1 MTDRIQIAPSILS
14 VNLGHLAS
22 SLDSIKNADYVHIDV
37 MDGHF
42 TPNLTFGPE
51 MVRACKGMTDL
62 PLDVHLM
69 ITNPDETI
77 DWYIDAGA
85 DLITVHYETASHLNR
100 VIEHIKS
107 RGVRAGVVLN
117 PSTPVCMLENII
129 DDVDVVMLMSVNP
142 GFSGQSFIEGTIA
155 KRIPAMMRM
164 FGKYGIDIRKEPIL
178 VYPTLH
184 YQNGGVKITV
194 DGQSMVENLFVAGEA
209 VGGIHGRNRLMGNSL
224 LDVIVFGR
232 NAGKHAAAK
241 SREVV
246 PGKPTLAHIEAF
258 RKTLEE
264 AGIQTDAVSP
274 KLLPDYARRE
284 NVLK

>member
-155 KRIPAMMRM
+155 KL
-164 FGKYGIDIRKEPIL
+164 E
-178 VYPTLH
+178 TLTALCRAH
-184 YQNGGVKITV
+184 GVSPLIEV
-194 DGQSMVENLFVAGEA
+194 DGGISPKTIERVVAAGANLLVAGSAVFGAEDPASMVDELRRMGEGVLAG
-209 VGGIHGRNRLMGNSL
+209 NR
-224 LDVIVFGR
+224 D
-232 NAGKHAAAK
+232 
-241 SREVV
+241 
-246 PGKPTLAHIEAF
+246 
-258 RKTLEE
+258 
-264 AGIQTDAVSP
+264 
-274 KLLPDYARRE
+274 
-284 NVLK
+284 

>member
-155 KRIPAMMRM
+155 KL
-164 FGKYGIDIRKEPIL
+164 E
-178 VYPTLH
+178 TLTALCRAH
-184 YQNGGVKITV
+184 GVSPLIEV
-194 DGQSMVENLFVAGEA
+194 DGGISPKTIERVVAAGANLLVAGSAVFGAEDPASMVDELRRMGEGVLAG
-209 VGGIHGRNRLMGNSL
+209 NR
-224 LDVIVFGR
+224 
-232 NAGKHAAAK
+232 
-241 SREVV
+241 E
-246 PGKPTLAHIEAF
+246 
-258 RKTLEE
+258 
-264 AGIQTDAVSP
+264 
-274 KLLPDYARRE
+274 
-284 NVLK
+284 

>member
-22 SLDSIKNADYVHIDV
+22 SLDSIKNADFVHIDV

-155 KRIPAMMRM
+155 KL
-164 FGKYGIDIRKEPIL
+164 E
-178 VYPTLH
+178 TLTALCRAH
-184 YQNGGVKITV
+184 GASPLIEV
-194 DGQSMVENLFVAGEA
+194 DGGISPKTIERVVAAGANLLVAGSAVFGAEDPASMVDELRRMGEGVLAG
-209 VGGIHGRNRLMGNSL
+209 NR
-224 LDVIVFGR
+224 
-232 NAGKHAAAK
+232 
-241 SREVV
+241 E
-246 PGKPTLAHIEAF
+246 
-258 RKTLEE
+258 
-264 AGIQTDAVSP
+264 
-274 KLLPDYARRE
+274 
-284 NVLK
+284 

>member
-155 KRIPAMMRM
+155 KL
-164 FGKYGIDIRKEPIL
+164 E
-178 VYPTLH
+178 TLTALSRAH
-184 YQNGGVKITV
+184 GVSPLIEV
-194 DGQSMVENLFVAGEA
+194 DGGISPKTIERVVAAGANLLVAGSAVFGAEDPASMVDELRRMGEGVLAG
-209 VGGIHGRNRLMGNSL
+209 NR
-224 LDVIVFGR
+224 
-232 NAGKHAAAK
+232 
-241 SREVV
+241 E
-246 PGKPTLAHIEAF
+246 
-258 RKTLEE
+258 
-264 AGIQTDAVSP
+264 
-274 KLLPDYARRE
+274 
-284 NVLK
+284 

>member
-1 MTDRIQIAPSILS
+1 MTHPIRIAPSILS
-14 VNLGHLAS
+14 VNLGHLAH
-22 SLDSIKNADYVHIDV
+22 SLESISCADYVHIDV

-51 MVRACKGMTDL
+51 MVRACKGLTDL

-85 DLITVHYETASHLNR
+85 DLITIHYETASHLNR

-155 KRIPAMMRM
+155 KL
-164 FGKYGIDIRKEPIL
+164 E
-178 VYPTLH
+178 TLTALCRAH
-184 YQNGGVKITV
+184 GVSPLIEV
-194 DGQSMVENLFVAGEA
+194 DGGISPKTIERVVAAGANLLVAGSAVFGAEDPASMVDELRRMGEGVLAG
-209 VGGIHGRNRLMGNSL
+209 NR
-224 LDVIVFGR
+224 
-232 NAGKHAAAK
+232 
-241 SREVV
+241 E
-246 PGKPTLAHIEAF
+246 
-258 RKTLEE
+258 
-264 AGIQTDAVSP
+264 
-274 KLLPDYARRE
+274 
-284 NVLK
+284 

>member
-155 KRIPAMMRM
+155 KL
-164 FGKYGIDIRKEPIL
+164 E
-178 VYPTLH
+178 TLTALCRAH
-184 YQNGGVKITV
+184 GVSPLIEV
-194 DGQSMVENLFVAGEA
+194 DGGISPKTIERVVAAGANLLVAGSAVFGAEDPASMVDDLRRMGEGVLAG
-209 VGGIHGRNRLMGNSL
+209 NR
-224 LDVIVFGR
+224 
-232 NAGKHAAAK
+232 
-241 SREVV
+241 E
-246 PGKPTLAHIEAF
+246 
-258 RKTLEE
+258 
-264 AGIQTDAVSP
+264 
-274 KLLPDYARRE
+274 
-284 NVLK
+284 

>member
-155 KRIPAMMRM
+155 KL
-164 FGKYGIDIRKEPIL
+164 E
-178 VYPTLH
+178 TLTALCRAH
-184 YQNGGVKITV
+184 GVSPLIEV
-194 DGQSMVENLFVAGEA
+194 DGGISPKTIERVVAAGANLLVAGSAVFGAEDPASMVDELRRMGEDVLAG
-209 VGGIHGRNRLMGNSL
+209 NR
-224 LDVIVFGR
+224 
-232 NAGKHAAAK
+232 
-241 SREVV
+241 E
-246 PGKPTLAHIEAF
+246 
-258 RKTLEE
+258 
-264 AGIQTDAVSP
+264 
-274 KLLPDYARRE
+274 
-284 NVLK
+284 

>member
-22 SLDSIKNADYVHIDV
+22 SLDSIKNADYVHVDV

-155 KRIPAMMRM
+155 KL
-164 FGKYGIDIRKEPIL
+164 E
-178 VYPTLH
+178 TLTALCRAH
-184 YQNGGVKITV
+184 GVSPLIEV
-194 DGQSMVENLFVAGEA
+194 DGGISPKTIERVVAAGANLLVAGSAVFGAEDPASMVDELRRMGEGVLAG
-209 VGGIHGRNRLMGNSL
+209 NR
-224 LDVIVFGR
+224 
-232 NAGKHAAAK
+232 
-241 SREVV
+241 E
-246 PGKPTLAHIEAF
+246 
-258 RKTLEE
+258 
-264 AGIQTDAVSP
+264 
-274 KLLPDYARRE
+274 
-284 NVLK
+284 

>member
-155 KRIPAMMRM
+155 KL
-164 FGKYGIDIRKEPIL
+164 E
-178 VYPTLH
+178 TLTALCRAH
-184 YQNGGVKITV
+184 GVSPLIEV
-194 DGQSMVENLFVAGEA
+194 DGGISPKTIERVVAAGANLLVAGSAVFGAEDPASMVDELRRMGEGVLAGNHE
-209 VGGIHGRNRLMGNSL
+209 
-224 LDVIVFGR
+224 
-232 NAGKHAAAK
+232 
-241 SREVV
+241 
-246 PGKPTLAHIEAF
+246 
-258 RKTLEE
+258 
-264 AGIQTDAVSP
+264 
-274 KLLPDYARRE
+274 
-284 NVLK
+284 

>member
-155 KRIPAMMRM
+155 KL
-164 FGKYGIDIRKEPIL
+164 E
-178 VYPTLH
+178 TLTALCRAH
-184 YQNGGVKITV
+184 GVSPLIEV
-194 DGQSMVENLFVAGEA
+194 DGGISPKTIERVVAAGANLLVAGSA
-209 VGGIHGRNRLMGNSL
+209 
-224 LDVIVFGR
+224 VFGAEDPAFMVDELR
-232 NAGKHAAAK
+232 RMGEGVLAGN
-241 SREVV
+241 RE
-246 PGKPTLAHIEAF
+246 
-258 RKTLEE
+258 
-264 AGIQTDAVSP
+264 
-274 KLLPDYARRE
+274 
-284 NVLK
+284 

>member
-14 VNLGHLAS
+14 VNLGPLAS

-155 KRIPAMMRM
+155 KL
-164 FGKYGIDIRKEPIL
+164 E
-178 VYPTLH
+178 TLAALCRAH
-184 YQNGGVKITV
+184 GVSPLIEV
-194 DGQSMVENLFVAGEA
+194 DGGISPKTIERVVAAGANLLVAGSAVFGAEDPASMVDELRRMGEGVLAG
-209 VGGIHGRNRLMGNSL
+209 NR
-224 LDVIVFGR
+224 
-232 NAGKHAAAK
+232 
-241 SREVV
+241 E
-246 PGKPTLAHIEAF
+246 
-258 RKTLEE
+258 
-264 AGIQTDAVSP
+264 
-274 KLLPDYARRE
+274 
-284 NVLK
+284 

>member
-155 KRIPAMMRM
+155 KL
-164 FGKYGIDIRKEPIL
+164 E
-178 VYPTLH
+178 TLTALCRAH
-184 YQNGGVKITV
+184 GVSPLIEV
-194 DGQSMVENLFVAGEA
+194 DGGISPKTIERVVAAGANLLVAGSAVFGAEDPASMVDELRRMGEGVLA
-209 VGGIHGRNRLMGNSL
+209 RNR
-224 LDVIVFGR
+224 
-232 NAGKHAAAK
+232 
-241 SREVV
+241 E
-246 PGKPTLAHIEAF
+246 
-258 RKTLEE
+258 
-264 AGIQTDAVSP
+264 
-274 KLLPDYARRE
+274 
-284 NVLK
+284 

>member
-129 DDVDVVMLMSVNP
+129 DEVDVVMLMSVNP

-155 KRIPAMMRM
+155 KL
-164 FGKYGIDIRKEPIL
+164 E
-178 VYPTLH
+178 TLTALCRAH
-184 YQNGGVKITV
+184 GVSPLIEV
-194 DGQSMVENLFVAGEA
+194 DGGISPKTIERVVAAGANLLVAGSAVFGAEDPASMVDELRRMGEGVLAG
-209 VGGIHGRNRLMGNSL
+209 NR
-224 LDVIVFGR
+224 
-232 NAGKHAAAK
+232 
-241 SREVV
+241 E
-246 PGKPTLAHIEAF
+246 
-258 RKTLEE
+258 
-264 AGIQTDAVSP
+264 
-274 KLLPDYARRE
+274 
-284 NVLK
+284 

>member
-142 GFSGQSFIEGTIA
+142 GFSGQSFIEGTIT
-155 KRIPAMMRM
+155 KL
-164 FGKYGIDIRKEPIL
+164 E
-178 VYPTLH
+178 TLAALCRAH
-184 YQNGGVKITV
+184 GVSPLIEV
-194 DGQSMVENLFVAGEA
+194 DGGISPKTIERVVAAGANLLVAGSAVFGAEDPASMVDELRRMGEGVLAG
-209 VGGIHGRNRLMGNSL
+209 NR
-224 LDVIVFGR
+224 
-232 NAGKHAAAK
+232 
-241 SREVV
+241 E
-246 PGKPTLAHIEAF
+246 
-258 RKTLEE
+258 
-264 AGIQTDAVSP
+264 
-274 KLLPDYARRE
+274 
-284 NVLK
+284 

>member
-142 GFSGQSFIEGTIA
+142 GFSGQSFIEGTIT
-155 KRIPAMMRM
+155 KL
-164 FGKYGIDIRKEPIL
+164 E
-178 VYPTLH
+178 TLAALCRAH
-184 YQNGGVKITV
+184 GVSPLIEV
-194 DGQSMVENLFVAGEA
+194 DGGISLKTIERVVAAGANLLVAGSAVFGAEDPASMVDELRRMGEGVLAG
-209 VGGIHGRNRLMGNSL
+209 NR
-224 LDVIVFGR
+224 
-232 NAGKHAAAK
+232 
-241 SREVV
+241 E
-246 PGKPTLAHIEAF
+246 
-258 RKTLEE
+258 
-264 AGIQTDAVSP
+264 
-274 KLLPDYARRE
+274 
-284 NVLK
+284 

>member
-100 VIEHIKS
+100 VIEHIKN

-142 GFSGQSFIEGTIA
+142 GFSGQSFIEGTIT
-155 KRIPAMMRM
+155 KL
-164 FGKYGIDIRKEPIL
+164 E
-178 VYPTLH
+178 TLAALCRAH
-184 YQNGGVKITV
+184 GVSPLIEV
-194 DGQSMVENLFVAGEA
+194 DGGISPKTIERVVAAGANLLVAGSAVFGAEDPASMVDELRRMGEGVLAG
-209 VGGIHGRNRLMGNSL
+209 NR
-224 LDVIVFGR
+224 
-232 NAGKHAAAK
+232 
-241 SREVV
+241 E
-246 PGKPTLAHIEAF
+246 
-258 RKTLEE
+258 
-264 AGIQTDAVSP
+264 
-274 KLLPDYARRE
+274 
-284 NVLK
+284 

>member
-77 DWYIDAGA
+77 DWYIDAGT

-155 KRIPAMMRM
+155 KL
-164 FGKYGIDIRKEPIL
+164 E
-178 VYPTLH
+178 TLTALCRAH
-184 YQNGGVKITV
+184 SVSPLIEV
-194 DGQSMVENLFVAGEA
+194 DGGISPKTIERVVAAGANLLVAGSAVFGAEDPASMVDELRRMGEGVLAG
-209 VGGIHGRNRLMGNSL
+209 NR
-224 LDVIVFGR
+224 
-232 NAGKHAAAK
+232 
-241 SREVV
+241 E
-246 PGKPTLAHIEAF
+246 
-258 RKTLEE
+258 
-264 AGIQTDAVSP
+264 
-274 KLLPDYARRE
+274 
-284 NVLK
+284 

>member
-62 PLDVHLM
+62 PLDLHLM

-155 KRIPAMMRM
+155 KL
-164 FGKYGIDIRKEPIL
+164 E
-178 VYPTLH
+178 TLTALCRAH
-184 YQNGGVKITV
+184 GVSPLIEV
-194 DGQSMVENLFVAGEA
+194 DGGISPKTIERVVAAGANLLVAGSAVFGAEDPASMVDELRRMGEGVLAG
-209 VGGIHGRNRLMGNSL
+209 NR
-224 LDVIVFGR
+224 
-232 NAGKHAAAK
+232 
-241 SREVV
+241 E
-246 PGKPTLAHIEAF
+246 
-258 RKTLEE
+258 
-264 AGIQTDAVSP
+264 
-274 KLLPDYARRE
+274 
-284 NVLK
+284 

>member
-14 VNLGHLAS
+14 VNLGHLAN

-155 KRIPAMMRM
+155 KL
-164 FGKYGIDIRKEPIL
+164 E
-178 VYPTLH
+178 TLTALCRAH
-184 YQNGGVKITV
+184 GVSPLIEV
-194 DGQSMVENLFVAGEA
+194 DGGISPKTIERVVAAGANLLVAGSAVFGAEDPASMVDELRRMGEGVLAGNHE
-209 VGGIHGRNRLMGNSL
+209 
-224 LDVIVFGR
+224 
-232 NAGKHAAAK
+232 
-241 SREVV
+241 
-246 PGKPTLAHIEAF
+246 
-258 RKTLEE
+258 
-264 AGIQTDAVSP
+264 
-274 KLLPDYARRE
+274 
-284 NVLK
+284 

>member
-155 KRIPAMMRM
+155 KL
-164 FGKYGIDIRKEPIL
+164 E
-178 VYPTLH
+178 TLTALCRAH
-184 YQNGGVKITV
+184 GVSPLIEV
-194 DGQSMVENLFVAGEA
+194 DGGISPKTIERVVAAGANLLVAGSAVFGAEDPASMVDELRRMGEGVLAGT
-209 VGGIHGRNRLMGNSL
+209 
-224 LDVIVFGR
+224 
-232 NAGKHAAAK
+232 
-241 SREVV
+241 RE
-246 PGKPTLAHIEAF
+246 
-258 RKTLEE
+258 
-264 AGIQTDAVSP
+264 
-274 KLLPDYARRE
+274 
-284 NVLK
+284 